1 MAFATR
7 YAVRTHV
14 VSSTL
19 DERLPA
25 MLGNATLATLVSRT
39 SMKVASIAVAAM
51 IQGLITVVFM
61 ALPCLTGE
69 NRRIHVHARPEN
81 ESCRHVFE
89 DDLYGNPLD
98 NLDEVAR
105 RIFRGQ
111 KAELRSSRTGN
122 GIDVSF
128 KGAAVHVHLHF
139 SFLARSDICKLCL
152 FEICRDPH
160 IGQGNYR

>member
-1 MAFATR
+1 PSNVENQPLSGNTIAFATR

-51 IQGLITVVFM
+51 TQGLITGLALLFM
-61 ALPCLTGE
+61 ALRSCRRGLCLRALTGE

-89 DDLYGNPLD
+89 NDLYGNPLH
-98 NLDEVAR
+98 NLDEVTR
-105 RIFRGQ
+105 CIFRGQ

-122 GIDVSF
+122 GID
-128 KGAAVHVHLHF
+128 A
-139 SFLARSDICKLCL
+139 
-152 FEICRDPH
+152 
-160 IGQGNYR
+160 